1 MPAPKI
7 EFNSILETFKDG
19 LAQEQDVTHRF
30 IIYQRLHVMIKIM
43 RQHHFKLVLDEQVE
57 EEAMFETHIDY
68 LNRIGDDCN
77 TLYLYE
83 KN

>member
-1 MPAPKI
+1 
-7 EFNSILETFKDG
+7 
-19 LAQEQDVTHRF
+19 
-30 IIYQRLHVMIKIM
+30 MIKIM

-77 TLYLYE
+77 TFIYMK